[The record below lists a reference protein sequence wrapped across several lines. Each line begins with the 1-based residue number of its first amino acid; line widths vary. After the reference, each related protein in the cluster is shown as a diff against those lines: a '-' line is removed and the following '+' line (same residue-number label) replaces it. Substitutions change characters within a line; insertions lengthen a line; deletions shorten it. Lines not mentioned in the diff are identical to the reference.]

1 MTATVEMEVQKMK
14 RLFVVG
20 AALLALGEC
29 GGALPIS
36 LRPRPITR
44 RRPILPPSTMERLL
58 SRCERRRRVRERRTW
73 DTAGS
78 TKPYRRPGRRHASV
92 AITRSRH
99 FVIGVEGDID
109 WASISGTNSTVTCPT
124 GCKTGDS
131 WLSTVRGRV
140 GYAADRFLPYLTGG
154 AAFGNIQATTA
165 GLTTSST
172 NAGWTVGGGVEFAI
186 TPNWSAKAEY
196 LYRQRSASSIAAL
209 NCGAVTDSSAF
220 STNICSAAVSSTA
233 SEIGNNNPRE
243 RKAKPPGAEPRGFS
257 CLASTSSFHRRRGI
271 RGHMRGKIVEPS
283 NKARMHRH
291 GQFPPK
297 RRSR

>member
-1 MTATVEMEVQKMK
+1 MEVQKMK

-20 AALLALGEC
+20 AAVLALASAAAAADLPAPAPYYKAPAYLPPPLWSGFYLGVNG
-29 GGALPIS
+29 GGAFGTS
-36 LRPRPITR
+36 
-44 RRPILPPSTMERLL
+44 
-58 SRCERRRRVRERRTW
+58 TW

-78 TKPYRRPGRRHASV
+78 RN
-92 AITRSRH
+92 ITGGLVGGTIGYNYQITH

-196 LYRQRSASSIAAL
+196 LFVNLGKFNCGL
-209 NCGAVTDSSAF
+209 NCGAVTDNVSF
-220 STNICSAAVSSTA
+220 STNLF
-233 SEIGNNNPRE
+233 
-243 RKAKPPGAEPRGFS
+243 RGGVNYRF
-257 CLASTSSFHRRRGI
+257 
-271 RGHMRGKIVEPS
+271 
-283 NKARMHRH
+283 
-291 GQFPPK
+291 
-297 RRSR
+297 